1 MSKIQNPV
9 VLIYKREN
17 SDTYAVAITSGSK
30 DYHDAILMATME
42 PDMTGDDV
50 DTWSKT
56 GYYMAAEIESL
67 RTKLEQA
74 EAKHLH
80 LQCLVD
86 DYDWQRQRLHSAA
99 KKIIRWNRQEAIDRT
114 GNAEDAECYACVREL
129 RDALAFCDS
138 NDSPHASIR
147 ASQEYPETLP
157 CPVILEPGFR
167 FGKGVNTR
175 LMLRMLQRRADYCAE
190 IDAMTPEQRAEHDA
204 GIAEFKEILGNDN
217 RTAMLQTDKF
227 VSTGLPN
234 NDCLSTRQITTSM
247 AKNIALKLGAELN
260 DEEADIFADGYNA
273 AMLQDRNDVTTGK
286 PLTITLPDITSKA
299 FWSGTG
305 KNEAFHPESYK
316 RQVKEAIERSCVIAG
331 IGVEV
336 K

>member
-1 MSKIQNPV
+1 MSKIKNPV
-9 VLIYKREN
+9 VLIHKREN
-17 SDTYAVAITSGSK
+17 SDTYAVAITSGSQ

-50 DTWSKT
+50 DTWSKS

-67 RTKLEQA
+67 RAKLEQA

-99 KKIIRWNRQEAIDRT
+99 KRIIRWNRQEAIDRT
-114 GNAEDAECYACVREL
+114 GNAEDAESYACVREL
-129 RDALAFCDS
+129 RDALAFCGS
-138 NDSPHASIR
+138 KDSPHASVR
-147 ASQEYPETLP
+147 VSQEYPETLP

-190 IDAMTPEQRAEHDA
+190 IHAMTPEQRAEHDA
-204 GIAEFKEILGNDN
+204 GFAEFKEMLGNDN
-217 RTAMLQTDKF
+217 RPAMLQTDKF

-247 AKNIALKLGAELN
+247 AKDIAFKLGAELN
-260 DEEADIFADGYNA
+260 EEESEMFAEGYNA
-273 AMLQDRNDVTTGK
+273 AQLQSGNDGTSGK

-299 FWSGTG
+299 FWSSTG

-316 RQVKEAIERSCVIAG
+316 RWVKEAIERACVIAG